1 MKKESKLW
9 NRNFFLLWQGQLV
22 SAFGDALYTIA
33 LSFFVLELT
42 GSYSCHGN
50 DYGSCHSSK
59 GSIGTAFG
67 HNGRPSRQKETDCH
81 RGFNPGSKY
90 FACHSSLQIWNSE
103 NLDADGS
110 SSNRWD
116 LFSFF

>member
-1 MKKESKLW
+1 MAGTA
-9 NRNFFLLWQGQLV
+9 RIGIR
-22 SAFGDALYTIA
+22 DALIRC
-33 LSFFVLELT
+33 LSFLFGT
-42 GSYSCHGN
+42 DWFYSCHGN

-116 LFSFF
+116 LFSFFNPAVESSLPDIVTDEML